1 MSSAAVTEE
10 QYKNPI
16 TGSFRVLDGYRTLL
30 EYALERYG
38 TLDPEDRRAVL
49 EQMEVDRGL
58 IFSQV
63 SNPAPGISMQDLID
77 ELQLSPKLEH
87 ILEREIGEDIPF
99 YKHQERAIRA
109 IIRGQKDEV
118 DAVPHTVVA
127 TGTGSGKT
135 ESFLIPV
142 MNECLGRN
150 DSGIKALLVY
160 PMNALANDQLGRI
173 ADWTQ
178 DTDVTFG
185 IYAGVGTTPRN
196 EDDIDGDIEDKRQ
209 HDGHLV
215 TRQEMRENPPDILLT
230 NYIMLDYM
238 LTRKREASMFGQS
251 SDSLAFLVLDEIHT
265 YRGTKAIHLMHL
277 LRRLEHRVQRDP
289 VKIATSATL
298 LPSDDEQQD
307 AYMKVQAGDDPEEL
321 LRSFIQPLLG
331 IDDFNYIALDR
342 HAEGGSDDKSD
353 GSHPS
358 QNGVP
363 PDELL
368 EPEPHLDWLLTT
380 DKSAQA
386 NRLEALTGV
395 TIPAPQVLDIKIHN
409 LYEHLNNDP
418 FVEAIRRA
426 MGEQARSFQEL
437 VKILRETYN
446 FGPTHDAEAITKA
459 YLGAI
464 AYLNHR
470 MSDDDASKE
479 PLLDFRMHLFLRD
492 IEGFLKRCLHCDKF
506 HAGGQEIC
514 PECGHPLFL
523 VYRKN
528 VNTCIARVVGNKLTY
543 KLRPATDE
551 TEESVYVLLKK
562 REHDPESGTGK
573 APALSVDSLEFQ
585 SESAEIAY
593 EAGGRFSLEW
603 LDATDA
609 EKIYEQQTVPLEDPN
624 KDYDYLSRLTR
635 ALLTYDSPSAEDRGQ
650 GKMLSFVDSREDVSR
665 YGMGL
670 RDEFADTFLRAR
682 LQNEAPSDL
691 SLRNAATLVN
701 QWADQEEDE
710 QEQALFEE
718 APLWL
723 GRLIAQTPA
732 PGQNDYLSLANDLDR
747 GLSDMPN
754 SDLAHEI
761 LERVFLENRLIDRG
775 PSDPKQ
781 FTDDELES
789 AYYKFFVEHTEE
801 PPEDTEFVRLRKHA
815 AVRRKGI
822 YLEKNGNSDHPN
834 YSGYAVTSG
843 GKVFEDLISKHGAD
857 RIQQLIIDLEEQSI
871 LCKRP
876 VPGSEGEH
884 YYLRP
889 HHVRLHP
896 NRLLPDPTQ
905 EGVSTFGLPTA
916 AEDIHFRMADSHSSE
931 RSAED
936 RTRIE
941 NDFDDGILDVL
952 MATPTLEMGVDIGNL
967 NTVLMMGVPPMPSN
981 YAQRA
986 GRAGRKRDQQA
997 LIVTLCAS
1005 HRPHDMFYFLH
1016 PSGMVNGYITP
1027 PSFNKN
1033 APAVAEKH
1041 LNAWMLEGYDG
1052 DRGHAGTRQ
1061 RVDRFRAQ
1069 LGHHID
1075 CKRDEAIELFG
1086 DIEGFDVAAYLDG
1099 PFQESLDEA
1108 FRRVKHKR
1116 SVQRGFY
1123 NIGFFPD
1130 YTFRKDQIPLVRRGD
1145 LEQAADKTPDTLQD
1159 LSLSDRS
1166 PELAYYKFSP
1176 ERTVYV
1182 GGQVYEITSDG
1193 DYEEVLIG
1201 DEDARSYTY
1210 FTAEPEERFASRY
1223 SPRQKYDRVEMFV
1236 DDTEEHPPRTKKL
1249 PVDEAVSPITIA
1261 YHPLCTI
1268 GFRNDGLLEYG
1279 ETTPFVEDQEDG
1291 TERQFSVGYQFTRE
1305 TLRLSIDDSLCN
1317 DPSIEISLAFA
1328 LDRAIQGAFNLDES
1342 EMRMLVH
1349 PDALD
1354 EEESLVVTP
1363 TDDNRSYRHI
1373 LLYDQSGNGNVPFE
1387 DIYAAVTDPDTL
1399 ENVRSII
1406 HSCDCDNGCYR
1417 CMRSFSTQYHAESV
1431 RKEKAL
1437 DVLSYLCGKQ
1447 ECPCLPKSHDESS
1460 IQPDLTL
1467 SISKSGETFTV
1478 TTDASDMSYQDSY
1491 TVGSDDYNPTAF
1503 DLINKAILQEWESGI
1518 EHLLIE
1524 SPEKSI
1530 VDAINNN
1537 HKVDKGE
1544 REFSRLLFTM
1554 IRFQSVRAQKI

>member
-1 MSSAAVTEE
+1 MSSDAVAEE
-10 QYKNPI
+10 QYENPI

-58 IFSQV
+58 IFSRI

-109 IIRGQKDEV
+109 IIRGQEDQA

-135 ESFLIPV
+135 ESFLVPV
-142 MNECLGRN
+142 MNECLTPDN
-150 DSGIKALLVY
+150 SGIKALLVY

-173 ADWTQ
+173 ADWTH

-185 IYAGVGTTPRN
+185 TYVGSTPRS
-196 EDDIDGDIEDKRQ
+196 EDDIEGDIENKRQ

-215 TRQEMRENPPDILLT
+215 TRQEMQENPPDVLLT

-238 LTRKREASMFGQS
+238 LTREREASMFEQS
-251 SDSLAFLVLDEIHT
+251 SDSLAYLVLDEIHT

-277 LRRLEHRVQRDP
+277 LRRLEHRVKRDP

-298 LPSDDEQQD
+298 LPSDAEQQD
-307 AYMKVQAGDDPEEL
+307 AYMKVQAGDDSEEL

-331 IDDFNYIALDR
+331 IDDFNYIALDS
-342 HAEGGSDDKSD
+342 HAEGSSDDNS
-353 GSHPS
+353 GGLHPS

-368 EPEPHLDWLLTT
+368 EAEPHLDWLLTT

-395 TIPAPQVLDIKIHN
+395 TIPAPQALDIKIHN
-409 LYEHLNNDP
+409 LYERLNNDP

-437 VKILRETYN
+437 VKILRERYDL
-446 FGPTHDAEAITKA
+446 GPTHDAEAITKA
-459 YLGAI
+459 YLSAI

-506 HAGGQEIC
+506 HAGGQDIC

-523 VYRKN
+523 VYREN

-543 KLRPATDE
+543 KLRSATDE

-562 REHDPESGTGK
+562 KEDEAESGTE
-573 APALSVDSLEFQ
+573 PTLSVDALEFQ

-603 LDATDA
+603 LDATDP
-609 EKIYEQQTVPLEDPN
+609 EKIYEQHTVPLEDPN

-635 ALLTYDSPSAEDRGQ
+635 ALLTYDSPSAEDRGG
-650 GKMLSFVDSREDVSR
+650 GKILSFVDSREDVSR

-682 LQNEAPSDL
+682 LQTEAPSDL

-710 QEQALFEE
+710 RKQGLFEE

-732 PGQNDYLSLANDLDR
+732 PGQNDYLSLADDLDQR
-747 GLSDMPN
+747 LTDTPN

-775 PSDPKQ
+775 PFNPKQ
-781 FTDDELES
+781 FTYDEREL
-789 AYYKFFVEHTEE
+789 AYYQFFAKHTEE
-801 PPEDTEFVRLRKHA
+801 PPEDTEFIQLQKHA
-815 AVRRKGI
+815 AVRRKGV
-822 YLEKNGNSDHPN
+822 YLEKNGNSEHPN
-834 YSGYAVTSG
+834 YSGYAATQKG
-843 GKVFEDLISKHGAD
+843 EVFENMIDKYGAD
-857 RIQQLIIDLEEQSI
+857 RIQQLIIDLERQNI

-876 VPGSEGEH
+876 VPRSEVEH
-884 YYLRP
+884 YYLKP

-896 NRLLPDPTQ
+896 IQLLPDPTQ
-905 EGVSTFGLPTA
+905 EGISTFGLPTA
-916 AEDIHFRMADSHSSE
+916 PGDIHLRTAGSHSSE

-952 MATPTLEMGVDIGNL
+952 MATSTLEMGVDIGDL
-967 NTVLMMGVPPMPSN
+967 NTVLMMGMPPMPSN

-986 GRAGRKRDQQA
+986 GRAGRKKDQQA

-1027 PSFNKN
+1027 PSFNKD
-1033 APAVAEKH
+1033 APAVAGKH
-1041 LNAWMLEGYDG
+1041 LNAWMLEGYEE
-1052 DRGHAGTRQ
+1052 DRGHAGSKQ
-1061 RVDRFRAQ
+1061 RVDWSRAQ
-1069 LGHHID
+1069 LDHHID
-1075 CKRDEAIELFG
+1075 RKRNEAIELFG
-1086 DIEGFDVAAYLDG
+1086 DIEGLDVAAYLDG
-1099 PFQESLDEA
+1099 SFQESLDEA
-1108 FRRVKHKR
+1108 FRKVEHKR
-1116 SVQRGFY
+1116 SVQQGFY
-1123 NIGFFPD
+1123 ELGFFPD

-1145 LEQAADKTPDTLQD
+1145 LEQASDKAPDTLQD

-1166 PELAYYKFSP
+1166 PELAYYKFAP

-1193 DYEEVLIG
+1193 DYEEVPIG
-1201 DEDARSYTY
+1201 NEEARSYTY

-1223 SPRQKYDRVEMFV
+1223 SPRQKYDRIEMFV
-1236 DDTEEHPPRTKKL
+1236 DDDPEGHPPHTKKL

-1261 YHPLCTI
+1261 YHPACRI

-1291 TERQFSVGYQFTRE
+1291 TTRQFSVGYQFTRE
-1305 TLRLSIDDSLCN
+1305 ALRLSIDDLLCN
-1317 DPSIEISLAFA
+1317 DPSMEISLAFA
-1328 LDRAIQGAFNLDES
+1328 LDRAIQGTFNLDES
-1342 EMRMLVH
+1342 EMRMVVH
-1349 PDALD
+1349 PDAL
-1354 EEESLVVTP
+1354 EEEKSLVVTP

-1373 LLYDQSGNGNVPFE
+1373 LLYDQSGNGNVPFK

-1399 ENVRSII
+1399 GDIRSVI

-1437 DVLSYLCGKQ
+1437 DMLSYLYGKQ
-1447 ECPCLPKSHDESS
+1447 ECPCLPRPHGESS

-1467 SISKSGETFTV
+1467 NISVSGATFTV
-1478 TTDASDMSYQDSY
+1478 TTDISDASYQDSY
-1491 TVGSDDYNPTAF
+1491 TVGNDNYNPTAF
-1503 DLINKAILQEWESGI
+1503 ALINKAIIQEWEPGI
-1518 EHLLIE
+1518 DHLLVK
-1524 SPEKSI
+1524 SPEKPI
-1530 VDAINNN
+1530 VDAINSD
-1537 HKVDKGE
+1537 HKVDKGK
-1544 REFSRLLFTM
+1544 REFSRLLFAM
-1554 IRFQSVRAQKI
+1554 IRFQSVKAQKI